1 MSINNYDPLDHEPIP
16 EEKEGPPPLTH
27 TMSIVR
33 WTILIGLSLFAVSM
47 ILSAVGLAP
56 WEARAD
62 DSVQYHCPMHPTYIS
77 NQPGDC
83 PICGM
88 TLVPI
93 DKSGKEIKE
102 GSKETKSAAPVPEAK
117 AETKATMKKAQV
129 TKAKAATTQYTCP
142 MHPDVISD
150 KPGKC
155 PECGMKLVP
164 MNNETAAK
172 APVKAQAEM
181 AVTKYVCPMNE
192 EFVSDKPGTCPKC
205 GMDLAKK
212 TVMEP
217 MKSESPTVSAKASKD
232 QPKDAKQDS
241 KPATVYTCPMHPEVV
256 SNEPGKCPKCGMFL
270 KKVDASKL
278 ESAPAKTA
286 PADEKKDMKS
296 MPGMDKD
303 GHSST
308 TNEMGEAP
316 VPGLVPVTIEPARQ
330 QLIGVRTG
338 YVERR
343 SLGGSTDI
351 VGTVTPDESRMKNIN
366 TRVKGWVV
374 DLFVDKTGQYVEAG
388 APLLSIYS
396 QELYQAEQ
404 DFMVSRDALKRGS
417 SDEALTDMR
426 NQIYFAAKERL
437 RLLGLSDDQITE
449 IENSHTPSSQ
459 LTLKSPFSGYVLDKN
474 VLPGQYLTP
483 NQNLLTIAD
492 LSHVWAMGDVYEQD
506 IANIHE
512 GQKAIMHLAAFPGE
526 DFVGTIGYIYPSLSE
541 QTRTLKI
548 RLEFSNPGNR
558 IRPGMYAEIN
568 LKGSG
573 KPTLAVP
580 SDAILDGG
588 DQQYAFVI
596 HDGTHFEPRLVKTGR
611 SSNDYLEI
619 LSGLHEGEQVVTS
632 ANFLI
637 DSESK
642 LKAAVSGMSSMPNMP
657 DMQMDD
663 HEKASAN

>member
-1 MSINNYDPLDHEPIP
+1 MSDNNYDPLDYEPIP

-33 WTILIGLSLFAVSM
+33 WTILIGLSLFAISM

-102 GSKETKSAAPVPEAK
+102 ESKEIKTASAVPEAK
-117 AETKATMKKAQV
+117 AQAKSADKKAE
-129 TKAKAATTQYTCP
+129 AAREETAAIQYTCP
-142 MHPDVISD
+142 MHPDVLSD

-155 PECGMKLVP
+155 PECGMSLVQVK
-164 MNNETAAK
+164 NETAAK
-172 APVKAQAEM
+172 APEKARMEM
-181 AVTKYVCPMNE
+181 AVIKYVCPMNE

-205 GMDLAKK
+205 GMDLVKK

-217 MKSESPTVSAKASKD
+217 VKAESAASIKSGNDQSKET
-232 QPKDAKQDS
+232 KQDS
-241 KPATVYTCPMHPEVV
+241 KAVAIYTCPMHPEVV
-256 SNEPGKCPKCGMFL
+256 SNEPGKCPKCGMLL
-270 KKVDASKL
+270 KKVEAPKSESTPK
-278 ESAPAKTA
+278 SAPT
-286 PADEKKDMKS
+286 DEKKDLKS
-296 MPGMDKD
+296 MPEMNKD

-308 TNEMGEAP
+308 TNDMGEAP

-343 SLGGSTDI
+343 NLGGTTDI
-351 VGTVTPDESRMKNIN
+351 VGTVTPDESRMKNMN

-374 DLFVDKTGQYVEAG
+374 DLYVDKTGQYVEAG
-388 APLLSIYS
+388 QPLLSIYS
-396 QELYQAEQ
+396 QELYQAGQ
-404 DFMVSRDALKRGS
+404 DFMVARDALMRGS

-437 RLLGLSDDQITE
+437 RLLGLSDDQITD
-449 IENSHTPSSQ
+449 IENSHMPSSQ
-459 LTLKSPFSGYVLDKN
+459 LILKSPFSGYVLDKS

-492 LSHVWAMGDVYEQD
+492 LSHVWVLGDVYEQD

-526 DFVGTIGYIYPSLSE
+526 DFAGTIGYIYPSLSE
-541 QTRTLKI
+541 QTRTLKV
-548 RLEFSNPGNR
+548 RLEFANPSNR
-558 IRPGMYAEIN
+558 IRPGMYAEISLRGN
-568 LKGSG
+568 G

-596 HDGTHFEPRLVKTGR
+596 HDGTHFEPRLVRTGR
-611 SSNDYLEI
+611 TSDDYVEI

-657 DMQMDD
+657 DMQDD
-663 HEKASAN
+663 NQEKAAAE